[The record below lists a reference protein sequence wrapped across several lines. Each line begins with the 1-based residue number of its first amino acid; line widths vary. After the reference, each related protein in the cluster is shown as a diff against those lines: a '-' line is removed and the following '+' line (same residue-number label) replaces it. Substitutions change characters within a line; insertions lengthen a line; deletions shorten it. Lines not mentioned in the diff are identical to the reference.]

1 MPLLGD
7 HRRPASRLARSVDP
21 GGVRSGKLEKLVART
36 KSRFDVIGIPP
47 TPAVRAPQQC
57 FRPRLVL
64 DSFRHCSDN
73 NEETWYCVLLLLSN
87 SVCVSSYLLLTS
99 NVHVHREST
108 KQTQQKESGDASSRK
123 LFLRNGDIS
132 SCFSCLTVVLTI
144 ASH

>member
-73 NEETWYCVLLLLSN
+73 NEETW
-87 SVCVSSYLLLTS
+87 
-99 NVHVHREST
+99 ST
-108 KQTQQKESGDASSRK
+108 RGARWRAEPAAASPGR
-123 LFLRNGDIS
+123 
-132 SCFSCLTVVLTI
+132 
-144 ASH
+144 AQ